1 MKDKIVNR
9 KEVEQTIEKVLTSDA
24 RTKAFRKKLLK
35 LGYVKN
41 AKDTN
46 AVMEKIADF
55 SMMSDA
61 GNKKIARAVSQ
72 AKNEKDLKA
81 RLMKISTMAKG
92 KYSEAEEDEV
102 YQRALDAFNSKAKGV
117 QNRPDAA
124 MLMQLRNFKDLTKD
138 GEVRTDDMKKT
149 KVKNKD
155 ARIVHDTLMK
165 VKAPIRTKYL
175 QLLQKDSNTFKKTF
189 NAILKVA
196 NKVN

>member
-1 MKDKIVNR
+1 MDR

-35 LGYVKN
+35 LGYVK
-41 AKDTN
+41 KSKEVN

-175 QLLQKDSNTFKKTF
+175 QLLQKDKSNFSKVF
-189 NAILKVA
+189 NTVLKYA
-196 NKVN
+196 K